1 MSDYVFLKACR
12 REPVPYTPVWIMRQA
27 GRYMPEYQAIRGKT
41 SFLGLCK
48 TPELAV
54 EVTLLPIDMLG
65 VDAAILFSD
74 ILVPVEAMGMPLD
87 FVEGRG
93 PVLGNPV
100 RSQTELNSLS
110 VPEPEEKMPFVM
122 EIIRMLRTE
131 LEGRVPLIG
140 FSGAPFT
147 LASYMV
153 EGGTSKSFVYL
164 KKMMYQAP
172 ELYHSLMTMITDTV
186 IKYMN
191 AQADAGAQA
200 LQIFDTWAGI
210 LSEYDYRKYA
220 FPYTKRVID
229 SIRREGIPIIHFI
242 NSCAPLIEVMKET
255 APDVIGVDW
264 RISMKEARKKI
275 GSDFAVQGNL
285 EPSCLFLPEKEMEE
299 RIAMVLEEAGPE
311 PGHIFNLGHGIMPQ
325 NTVKSAAFLVD
336 TVHRLSAKKE

>member
-1 MSDYVFLKACR
+1 MTDYVFLKACR

-54 EVTLLPIDMLG
+54 KVTLLPVDMLG

-87 FVEGRG
+87 FIEGKG

-100 RSQTELNSLS
+100 RSATELASLS

-122 EIIRMLRTE
+122 EIIRTLRNE
-131 LEGRVPLIG
+131 LEGNVPLIG

-153 EGGTSKSFVYL
+153 EGGTSKSFVWL

-172 ELYHSLMTMITDTV
+172 DLYHSLMTMITDTV
-186 IKYMN
+186 IKYLG
-191 AQADAGAQA
+191 AQVDAGAQA
-200 LQIFDTWAGI
+200 LQLFDTWAGI

-220 FPYTKRVID
+220 FPYTKRIFDTVKRD
-229 SIRREGIPIIHFI
+229 NIPVIHFI
-242 NSCAPLIEVMKET
+242 NGCSSLIEAMKET
-255 APDVIGVDW
+255 GPDVIAVDW
-264 RISMKEARKKI
+264 RISMKEARQRI
-275 GSDFAVQGNL
+275 GSGFAVQGNL
-285 EPSCLFLPEKEMEE
+285 EPTCLFLPEKEMEE
-299 RIAMVLEEAGPE
+299 RIAMVLDEAGSE

-325 NTVKSAAFLVD
+325 NTVKSAAHLVD
-336 TVHRLSAKKE
+336 TVHRLSAGKG